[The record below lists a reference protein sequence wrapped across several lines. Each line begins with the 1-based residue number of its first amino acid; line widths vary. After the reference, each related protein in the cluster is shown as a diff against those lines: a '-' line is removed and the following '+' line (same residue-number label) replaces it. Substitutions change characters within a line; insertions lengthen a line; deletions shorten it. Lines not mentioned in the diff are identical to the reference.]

1 MFQPSLSIPS
11 LLFVPFQSSHLAQMG
26 KIKLL
31 QASVTRKTAYN
42 YYSCFPFLFL
52 PSDSTV
58 GAVFT
63 VLAMPLNSK
72 SLENALSRY
81 YAPVVLFKN
90 PKAKI

>member
-11 LLFVPFQSSHLAQMG
+11 LLFVPFQSSHLAQTG

-31 QASVTRKTAYN
+31 QASVTRKMAYN
-42 YYSCFPFLFL
+42 HYCFPFLFI